1 MAAQSMGP
9 HVVVLLAFVCVA
21 GPPIACA
28 VLLWRLDPSK
38 RDLINHTVVP
48 LALGAS
54 VPPLVTRIAQAVFGL
69 PGSVFPPFLQSYA
82 PVPLS
87 VWTGLIE
94 EAAKAVV
101 VLAVF
106 AWMRRGFVDALD
118 GLVLGGIVGA
128 GMALA
133 QGLVY
138 VEDLAPVAQIAR
150 ITPGTL
156 LTTGAV
162 GLTQCAF
169 TAVFGASL
177 GYAREAPR
185 RGFIP
190 IIGFAAAALYHMA
203 YVALGT
209 LAGAPQLGTAAG
221 AAGIAREVADWI
233 GVMFVAAAAWWARSG
248 PRAARDPAGLRPDRS
263 PVVAGGRRVLFGTGA
278 CAALCAA
285 GVVALI
291 LAGIPERLAAAQ
303 AGRPGAL
310 RITVELAKL
319 GPNHR
324 PVQKTNAFAPGDVVG
339 AVFTPAAVPAAVG
352 IQAIWLRTEGDHAF
366 PIAEPD
372 LMTIHP
378 TATAHPRTA
387 SLTGAPT
394 GTYVFMIAQRGPGR
408 ALHVVAAEQFF
419 IE

>member
-248 PRAARDPAGLRPDRS
+248 PRAARDPAGLGRTGARSSRVAAVSCSASAPVRRCAPRAWWRSSWPGSRSVWPPRRP
-263 PVVAGGRRVLFGTGA
+263 GGRAPSGSRSSSRSWARTIVRFKRPTRSHPA
-278 CAALCAA
+278 TSW
-285 GVVALI
+285 
-291 LAGIPERLAAAQ
+291 
-303 AGRPGAL
+303 GRSSRRPQCRRPSGFRRSGCEL
-310 RITVELAKL
+310 R
-319 GPNHR
+319 
-324 PVQKTNAFAPGDVVG
+324 
-339 AVFTPAAVPAAVG
+339 
-352 IQAIWLRTEGDHAF
+352 
-366 PIAEPD
+366 
-372 LMTIHP
+372 
-378 TATAHPRTA
+378 ATTR
-387 SLTGAPT
+387 SRSRNR
-394 GTYVFMIAQRGPGR
+394 I
-408 ALHVVAAEQFF
+408 
-419 IE
+419 